1 MKCCQTNTVVFSS
14 CSFCSSDERGPS
26 LYGSPLINQKL
37 LTLGNRPLSSSSRL
51 PVVVFSHGYSSKRT
65 GSTALS
71 CDLASHGFIMA
82 CVEHR
87 DRSACTTVRKI
98 PKPGAPGEYEDEWIP
113 LTMVGAGK
121 KKRAE
126 EFPLRMRQVKSSK
139 IYHLHVNFW

>member
-1 MKCCQTNTVVFSS
+1 M
-14 CSFCSSDERGPS
+14 
-26 LYGSPLINQKL
+26 
-37 LTLGNRPLSSSSRL
+37 
-51 PVVVFSHGYSSKRT
+51 RT

-139 IYHLHVNFW
+139 FTTYTSIFGSACVEVQLPGSECT